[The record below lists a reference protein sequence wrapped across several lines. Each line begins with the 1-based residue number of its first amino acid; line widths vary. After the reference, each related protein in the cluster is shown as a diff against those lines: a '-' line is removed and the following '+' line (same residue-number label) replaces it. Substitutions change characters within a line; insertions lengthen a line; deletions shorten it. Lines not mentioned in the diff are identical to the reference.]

1 MTFLLQIGR
10 YRAELTRNSCSQV
23 RQEIS
28 IPNRNGLNK
37 AFELRNERERAGVQ
51 DSLIAVEFLDGAIV
65 RPPPHPFRF
74 RRKIP
79 VIRIEVANRTQ
90 AGFDFCLPLMRPVL
104 AAKKL

>member
-1 MTFLLQIGR
+1 MPIVAQTTDGRCRGKNFLTLLQHGR
-10 YRAELTRNSCSQV
+10 VRSSRSSAQTQREDQV

-51 DSLIAVEFLDGAIV
+51 DSFIAVEFLDGAIV

-74 RRKIP
+74 WRKIP
-79 VIRIEVANRTQ
+79 VISIEVAN
-90 AGFDFCLPLMRPVL
+90 
-104 AAKKL
+104 